1 MANELEIREMARK
14 LNLYNIA
21 RLETYQTDLSP
32 VDYLSFL
39 LQYEID
45 ERKRRSVENNR
56 RLSHLPKTSDR
67 EEFNGIT
74 KWMITKLQKCEWIE
88 EESNLVISGKCGTG
102 KTALATMLGEKAI
115 EQGYKVK
122 YIKSDALIECLHQ
135 KNDNAKNRRIYESLV
150 ASDLIILDEMM
161 YLPISEEDLRV
172 LYKGLIFLNESRSII
187 IVTNRMLADWDN
199 ACRDKHTIETLKD
212 RLINDAKIIYLKT
225 K

>member
-14 LNLYNIA
+14 LNLYNVA
-21 RLETYQTDLSP
+21 RMETYETELSP
-32 VDYLSFL
+32 VDYLSYI

-56 RLSHLPKTSDR
+56 KQSRLPKSSGK

-74 KWMITKLQKCEWIE
+74 NWTIAKLKKCDWIRE
-88 EESNLVISGKCGTG
+88 ERNLVISGKCGTG

-122 YIKSDALIECLHQ
+122 YVKSDALIDCLHQ
-135 KNDNAKNRRIYESLV
+135 KNDNTSYRRIYESLV
-150 ASDLIILDEMM
+150 ASDLIIIDEMM

-212 RLINDAKIIYLKT
+212 RLINDAEIIYLKV